1 MMGSMSIRSDQ
12 RQPFG
17 KRLAQLRSDSG
28 WTQQALANRLAIS
41 RVAISQIEMDVVTP
55 SERTVT
61 LLAGIFKLTPH
72 ELVDGT
78 LYPQAKIDRLPQVA
92 ASYTQLELELALLD
106 NDLAW
111 LRKLE
116 ETAGQPR
123 LRAEIQQKWRS
134 RLTQWEQECIIDENE
149 RALLAAARSRLR
161 PTGKP

>member
-17 KRLAQLRSDSG
+17 KRLAQLRSASG

-72 ELVDGT
+72 ALVEGT
-78 LYPQAKIDRLPQVA
+78 LYPQAKVDRLPQVA

-106 NDLAW
+106 NDLEW
-111 LRKLE
+111 LRKLDE
-116 ETAGQPR
+116 STPQPR
-123 LRAEIQQKWRS
+123 LWAELQQKWRS
-134 RLTQWEQECIIDENE
+134 RLEKWEQECMDENE
-149 RALLAAARSRLR
+149 RALLADARSRLR
-161 PTGKP
+161 LTGKP